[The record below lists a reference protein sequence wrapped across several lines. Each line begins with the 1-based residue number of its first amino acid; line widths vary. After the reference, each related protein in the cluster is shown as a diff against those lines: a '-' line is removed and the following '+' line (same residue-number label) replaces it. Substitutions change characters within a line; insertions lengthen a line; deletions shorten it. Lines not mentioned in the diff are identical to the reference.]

1 MDKPTVDETL
11 DAPIAVILGK
21 WPKMSQVFISNRMG
35 CIGCAFAKFHTLQ
48 DACEAYQLDKGR
60 LIGQMR
66 DLIRPMDDLDI
77 SNTFVEQDSGQG

>member
-1 MDKPTVDETL
+1 MDKPTVDESL

-21 WPKMSQVFISNRMG
+21 WPKASQVFISNRMG

-48 DACEAYQLDKGR
+48 DASEAYQLDQGR
-60 LIGQMR
+60 LIGQIR